1 MKHKICIRSMV
12 LGAGI
17 VLIGLAVGAIVSC
30 GSGDDVTKPND
41 DGAVITPKTT
51 EPEVDK
57 ENEPAAVVEPAP
69 QEPEPEP
76 EPLIIGNPR
85 ANDPPKPMPVDPEQ
99 VPEEKQPEPPQLDER
114 ELAEI
119 AEREARSFLKTN
131 RDRIRQRVWDL
142 RRDNLEV
149 HPAPFYDEAYK
160 EELGFGLFFIIE
172 VLLPILEEE
181 KPEEKELGL
190 FISEPFIV
198 EYSILKFQHPDK
210 NEDELLE
217 LFRVSAREG
226 NISIIPGEQKP
237 LLNLGQRKVEPNQEG
252 CVPKAWI
259 GNKWLEEFLQAPLPE
274 DPDPNLT
281 NLDKARVL
289 WKRYEQIRKELQEQ
303 DPNMDWSVARERAW
317 KEAFGFNKAVWEILY
332 FTYEEEMRYTWPRRS
347 FFSVA
352 LILEYVRLS
361 FEFPNEDPEGL
372 LCLFRESVRAGNVSA
387 FVDNPKPWLID

>member
-1 MKHKICIRSMV
+1 M
-12 LGAGI
+12 
-17 VLIGLAVGAIVSC
+17 
-30 GSGDDVTKPND
+30 
-41 DGAVITPKTT
+41 
-51 EPEVDK
+51 
-57 ENEPAAVVEPAP
+57 
-69 QEPEPEP
+69 
-76 EPLIIGNPR
+76 
-85 ANDPPKPMPVDPEQ
+85 
-99 VPEEKQPEPPQLDER
+99 
-114 ELAEI
+114 AEI

-131 RDRIRQRVWDL
+131 RDGISQRAWDL
-142 RRDNLEV
+142 RGDNPEV
-149 HPAPFYDEAYK
+149 HPAPFYDQVYK

-181 KPEEKELGL
+181 KPEEKELGI

-237 LLNLGQRKVEPNQEG
+237 LLNLGQQKVELNQEG

-274 DPDPNLT
+274 DPDPNLSS
-281 NLDKARVL
+281 LDKARVL
-289 WKRYEQIRKELQEQ
+289 WQRFEELRGQ
-303 DPNMDWSVARERAW
+303 DHPNNEAWLVARERAY

-332 FTYEEEMRYTWPRRS
+332 YTCEEETGYTWPRRP
-347 FFSVA
+347 FSTVPA
-352 LILEYVRLS
+352 ILEYVRLS

-372 LCLFRESVRAGNVSA
+372 LCLLRGSVRAGNVSV
-387 FVDNPKPWLID
+387 FIDNPKPWLMD

>member
-30 GSGDDVTKPND
+30 SNGDDVTKTND
-41 DGAVITPKTT
+41 DGAIITPKTT
-51 EPEVDK
+51 EPEADKVDQ

-69 QEPEPEP
+69 QEPEP
-76 EPLIIGNPR
+76 LIIGNPR
-85 ANDPPKPMPVDPEQ
+85 ANEPPKPMPVEPEP

-119 AEREARSFLKTN
+119 AEREARFFLATN
-131 RDRIRQRVWDL
+131 RDRIARRAWDL
-142 RRDNLEV
+142 QGDNREAHPSQFFDEV
-149 HPAPFYDEAYK
+149 YK

-181 KPEEKELGL
+181 QPEQKERGL

-198 EYSILKFQHPDK
+198 EYTILKFQHPDK

-217 LFRVSAREG
+217 LFRLSAREG
-226 NISIIPGEQKP
+226 NISIIPHEQKP
-237 LLNLGQRKVEPNQEG
+237 LLNLGGLKIEPNREG
-252 CVPKAWI
+252 CVPKEWI

-303 DPNMDWSVARERAW
+303 DPNMDWFVARDRAYT
-317 KEAFGFNKAVWEILY
+317 EAFGFTPFTWEILLY
-332 FTYEEEMRYTWPRRS
+332 VCWGEVGHTGWLDVPIRPP
-347 FFSVA
+347 
-352 LILEYVRLS
+352 ILEYVRLS

-372 LCLFRESVRAGNVSA
+372 LCLLRESVRAGNVSLA
-387 FVDNPKPWLID
+387 KDTEKPWIVD